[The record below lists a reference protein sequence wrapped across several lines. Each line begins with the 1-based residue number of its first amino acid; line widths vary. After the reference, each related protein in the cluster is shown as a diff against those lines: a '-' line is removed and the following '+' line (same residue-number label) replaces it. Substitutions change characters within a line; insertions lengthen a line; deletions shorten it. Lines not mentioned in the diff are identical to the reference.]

1 MTMTLRPS
9 QTKFESPT
17 TDFEVASAFA
27 RPMAAQLNRPLVSL
41 LSHLGVKTEVLLK
54 LQARTIQSVKDS
66 RSTLAG
72 TAVMLRR
79 STLGGAFTVSSLFF
93 SIDRVLGLQ
102 LSSRRGRGLFVSP
115 FLSDCLDIAY
125 HDTLCAFGR
134 AIDSDKRSR
143 QIKYKTRLPVAG
155 SWTLVGVADECV
167 RLRMVALINQTRRVG
182 ARRDLRSGRRC
193 RRHGQSGASAAS
205 NDVMSCAR
213 SLQRDGR

>member
-1 MTMTLRPS
+1 MVAVDTTLVGMTMTLRPS
-9 QTKFESPT
+9 QSKFESPS
-17 TDFEVASAFA
+17 TDFEVASTFA

-66 RSTLAG
+66 RSTLVG

-79 STLGGAFTVSSLFF
+79 STLGGAFTVASLFC

-102 LSSRRGRGLFVSP
+102 LSSRRGSGRLVSP
-115 FLSDCLDIAY
+115 FLTDCLDIAF
-125 HDTLCAFGR
+125 HDTLSVSGR
-134 AIDSDKRSR
+134 AIKPDKRSR

-167 RLRMVALINQTRRVG
+167 GPFAVALNDQTRRAG
-182 ARRDLRSGRRC
+182 A
-193 RRHGQSGASAAS
+193 
-205 NDVMSCAR
+205 
-213 SLQRDGR
+213 